1 MSETVKK
8 RGRKKKEPTEE
19 KPNLTLVVKETITTE
34 TSEAKKRGRKPKG
47 GKLITKV
54 EEKVEAPLPLVNIIL
69 HLKCSF
75 NDLQEYNN
83 RMNKML
89 TSENN
94 YNPDV
99 PPEVQSFNIIENDN
113 KFTNYNNENLDN
125 KVSYAYNDK
134 IIRNEK
140 IACYENPQKMNI
152 NSFFHNNENDEE
164 DNITLKDINMKLKE
178 LKINLYKNNM
188 QDKKSACFWCTYDY
202 DNPSCY
208 IPKYEI
214 DDKLYG
220 YGSFCRPE
228 CAVAYLM
235 NESLDDSTKFERYQL
250 LNQIYGKIYE
260 YKKNI
265 KPAPDPYFLLN
276 KYYGNLSIQEY
287 RKLLKTEHLLIVV
300 DKPMTRVL
308 PELFEDNDS
317 LILNIY
323 GNSNN
328 VSNIVSG
335 TSSRYKV
342 RRQSEK
348 TQEQSKNSIVRD
360 RFGIK

>member
-1 MSETVKK
+1 MSETLKK

-19 KPNLTLVVKETITTE
+19 KPNMMLVVQEVPAE
-34 TSEAKKRGRKPKG
+34 QNEAKKRGRKPKG
-47 GKLITKV
+47 GKLISKV
-54 EEKVEAPLPLVNIIL
+54 EEKVEVQVPLANIIL

-75 NDLQEYNN
+75 TDLQDY
-83 RMNKML
+83 MNKMNKLL
-89 TSENN
+89 TLENN
-94 YNPDV
+94 YNPEV
-99 PPEVQSFNIIENDN
+99 PPEIQSFNLIENDKN
-113 KFTNYNNENLDN
+113 FTNYNEEKVDN
-125 KVSYAYNDK
+125 KISYAYNDAL
-134 IIRNEK
+134 ITNNNFYQHQDNEK
-140 IACYENPQKMNI
+140 FP
-152 NSFFHNNENDEE
+152 E
-164 DNITLKDINMKLKE
+164 DNVSLKDINTKLKE

-188 QDKKSACFWCTYDY
+188 QDKKSACFWCTYEY
-202 DNPSCY
+202 DNPPCY
-208 IPKYEI
+208 IPRYEM
-214 DDKLYG
+214 DDRLYG

-228 CAVAYLM
+228 CAVAHLM
-235 NESLDDSTKFERYQL
+235 KENLDDSTKFERYQL

-287 RKLLKTEHLLIVV
+287 RKLLKTEHLLLVV

-308 PELFEDNDS
+308 PELFEDNDNF
-317 LILNIY
+317 ILSIY

-328 VSNIVSG
+328 VSNIVSN
-335 TSSRYKV
+335 TNSRYKV
-342 RRQSEK
+342 KRQSEK